1 MKWIELLN
9 KTENCPV
16 FSTGFLLSVGTKPE
30 NVRLQISRWVK
41 SGKLVQLRRGLYSVA
56 KPYCKVL
63 PHPFLVANNIKKASY
78 ISLQSALHYYN
89 IIPEHVPGVTSIT
102 TGRPCQVSTPF
113 GEFEYRHVK
122 HSWFHSY
129 KKTDVVQG
137 QSVLIATPEKALL
150 DLVYLTPFAD
160 CPEYLDELRLQNLNQ
175 LNLNNFFQII
185 SEAKMPKLKCAKKW
199 LVKHIENNKY
209 EEL

>member
-16 FSTGFLLSVGTKPE
+16 FSTGFLLSAGTKPE

-102 TGRPCQVSTPF
+102 TGRPGQVSTTF

-122 HSWFHSY
+122 HLWFHGY
-129 KKTDVVQG
+129 KKIEIVQG
-137 QSVLIATPEKALL
+137 QFVLIATPEKALL

-175 LNLNNFFQII
+175 LKLNNLFQII
-185 SEAKMPKLKCAKKW
+185 SEAKMPKLKRVEKW
-199 LVKHIENNKY
+199 LIKHIENNKY